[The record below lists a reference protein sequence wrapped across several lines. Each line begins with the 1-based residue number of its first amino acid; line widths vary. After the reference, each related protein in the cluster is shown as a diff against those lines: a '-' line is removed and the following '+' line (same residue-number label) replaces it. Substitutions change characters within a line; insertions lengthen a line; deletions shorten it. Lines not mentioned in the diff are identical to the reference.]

1 MMPQPK
7 CQICGKEYTSL
18 NYISHLATNCTPRK
32 NISGLIAKESGAIKA
47 KNSSKID
54 RIEKNKKI
62 VNLVCEHKK
71 LDKYQI
77 RFLQSQGISLDQVFD
92 ASGLSTSKYKEIMSE
107 RNLLIAYGVT
117 PCSAVGHTLRT
128 RAGHCAQCD
137 TSKIAY
143 LLRHNAE
150 AYVYVAFSK
159 SKNLSKIGTCKSI
172 NQREESLNNHGYGNI
187 YDWDIV
193 FHKKCKNAGK
203 IETTAH
209 SYLKGLESS
218 RVYDRWGTIADSR
231 EIFDCVAQTAINALE
246 RAIQSVS

>member
-1 MMPQPK
+1 MISKPK
-7 CQICGKEYTSL
+7 CEICGKEYTSL
-18 NYISHLATNCTPRK
+18 NYISNLSTNCKPRK
-32 NISGLIAKESGAIKA
+32 NAAGLITKIPLEKKVAKL
-47 KNSSKID
+47 NKID
-54 RIEKNKKI
+54 KKNK
-62 VNLVCEHKK
+62 VCSLGLSHKK

-77 RFLQSQGISLDQVFD
+77 AFLQSQGISQDQVFD
-92 ASGLSTSKYKEIMSE
+92 ASGLSTSIYKKIMSE
-107 RNLLIAYGVT
+107 RNLLIAYGVS
-117 PCSAVGHTLRT
+117 PCDAVGHTLRT

-172 NQREESLNNHGYGNI
+172 IQREESLNNHGYGNI
-187 YDWDIV
+187 YDWNIV

-209 SYLKGLESS
+209 SYLKGLEIS
-218 RVYDRWGTIADSR
+218 REYDRWGTVADAR
-231 EIFDCVAQTAINALE
+231 EIFDCLVQTAIEALE
-246 RAIQSVS
+246 RAIKCVS